1 MESETIDVVTGWDSV
16 PVGDGY
22 RGLRDLADD
31 EFTGAVTDGV
41 AWAFVLNGRIVGVF
55 EGSIE
60 QFEDADLTAYTAP
73 DPALPLL
80 FAMQELGGETRAK
93 YYTNDTPLSEA
104 HETLSSGSFTGFVEL
119 SENVLSG
126 DYYVVYYGGKSMS
139 AAFVG
144 SSRRLFTGDEA
155 FERANDEVGIYRV
168 RQVDIDIVEIPEGEA
183 AAESPETSD
192 VEPSA
197 TGADDDASAEDAATD
212 DAETPSREAVTFGQ
226 QDDASAGDAADEAE
240 PEATRDASEGAEPE
254 ATPDV
259 EESPEGDAE
268 ADSRATD
275 AEADSRA
282 TDAEADSRATDAEA
296 QSANDAESDAETADR
311 ARDASNVGG
320 ARSGA
325 SDADEAAPGS
335 AAGDRSGTDGTA
347 GPSADR
353 PGDPREWVDD
363 FPDEEQ
369 GESADGED
377 VFSEEAK
384 WREAK
389 SIPAL
394 DPDDTADEVET
405 SSSGS
410 QTGAVRKRQSNADSR
425 SASETESTGSA
436 GRQSERSGGRKTGG
450 SRPASAR
457 GSGST
462 TSRAPAGKLRRQLES
477 VVEERD
483 ELKSRLQKAISERER
498 LEAERDELQ
507 DERDEARER
516 AASLENRITE
526 LEAEVERLESA
537 LDSASGT
544 GGQAG
549 SRTMSPTDALEGT
562 NLFVRYDRKSQ
573 GTLEAAHAGRADR
586 EDVNQNLRIDYHTT
600 FDTTDLTVEGEPF
613 EEFLRNTIE
622 YGFVEWL
629 VRDLVYEIRETNN
642 EHSLEALYD
651 AIPRIDRVE
660 LRGVVSGDAHGD
672 EEAES
677 RQFDVVLWDGMGNPL
692 VVANLN
698 DSRHAATQSTV
709 SSLVEN
715 ARWVAE
721 HDDTLGAA
729 CFVTSSFFEP
739 EALDVAAEATGSG
752 LLSRS
757 KRKAFVKLSRKS
769 GFHVCLVEG
778 RNEEFYVNFPD
789 L

>member
-22 RGLRDLADD
+22 RGLRELADD

-60 QFEDADLTAYTAP
+60 QFEDADLTAHTAP

-104 HETLSSGSFTGFVEL
+104 HETLSSGNFTGYVEL

-192 VEPSA
+192 VEPAA
-197 TGADDDASAEDAATD
+197 TGADDGASAEDAATD
-212 DAETPSREAVTFGQ
+212 DAETSSREAVTFGQ
-226 QDDASAGDAADEAE
+226 QDDASPGDVADEAE
-240 PEATRDASEGAEPE
+240 PATRDASEGAEPE

-259 EESPEGDAE
+259 EESHEGDADAE
-268 ADSRATD
+268 GDSRA
-275 AEADSRA
+275 A
-282 TDAEADSRATDAEA
+282 DAEA
-296 QSANDAESDAETADR
+296 QSAASANDAVSDAETADR
-311 ARDASNVGG
+311 AHDASNVGE

-325 SDADEAAPGS
+325 SDADEAAPG
-335 AAGDRSGTDGTA
+335 AAARDRSDTDETA

-353 PGDPREWVDD
+353 PEDPREWVDD

-369 GESADGED
+369 GESTDGED
-377 VFSEEAK
+377 VFSEEEK

-405 SSSGS
+405 SRSGS
-410 QTGAVRKRQSNADSR
+410 QTGAVRKRQSNADSE
-425 SASETESTGSA
+425 SASEAESTRSA

-450 SRPASAR
+450 SRPASTR

-462 TSRAPAGKLRRQLES
+462 TSRASAGKLRRQLES

-498 LEAERDELQ
+498 LEAERDELEN
-507 DERDEARER
+507 ERDEARDR
-516 AASLENRITE
+516 ATSLENRITE

-537 LDSASGT
+537 LESASET
-544 GGQAG
+544 DGQTG

-600 FDTTDLTVEGEPF
+600 FDTTNLTVDGEPF

-660 LRGVVSGDAHGD
+660 LRGVVSVDAHGD

-769 GFHVCLVEG
+769 GFHICLVEG